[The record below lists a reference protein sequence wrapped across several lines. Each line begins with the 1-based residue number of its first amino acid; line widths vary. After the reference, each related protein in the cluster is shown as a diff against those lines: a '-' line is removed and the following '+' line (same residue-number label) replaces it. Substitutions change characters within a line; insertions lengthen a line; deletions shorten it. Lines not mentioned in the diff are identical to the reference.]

1 MKNYIVQKNPFIVP
15 LDDNK
20 VIKEHFGKA
29 SIESGEY
36 SIAHM
41 VAPAGWGEPYQNPEF
56 DEITIVVRGKKQIEA
71 DGDIIVISAGES
83 VLIKKGARV
92 RYSNPFNED
101 CEYLSF
107 CLPAFTPGR
116 ANRE

>member
-20 VIKEHFGKA
+20 IIKEHFGKA

-56 DEITIVVRGKKQIEA
+56 DEITLVMRGKKQIEINN
-71 DGDIIVISAGES
+71 DIIVLSAGES
-83 VLIKKGARV
+83 ILVKKGARV
-92 RYSNPFNED
+92 RYSNPHEED
-101 CEYLSF
+101 CEYVSF